1 MSDSAGNDSI
11 GRGVGSRLLK
21 SEDFK
26 WIEGLEF
33 RTRRRSEGLYSGSH
47 RSSLLGGCSEFA
59 DHRPYH
65 PGDALRQLDWRLLAK
80 RDRHYIKRYE
90 DERTIATMILVD
102 RSGSMGF
109 SHSTPSKFSHALRAA
124 ACFARL
130 LLGQRDPVGLASWNV
145 RGDAMIVEPRSTP
158 SHFEAL
164 FQDIAPCAPQGETHL
179 PTLVERIVPL
189 FPTRMRVVILTD
201 GFMDGSETEDILSQ
215 LTVRG
220 HEVVYGHVLAPEEV
234 EFRFEDGM
242 RFEDLEVDDYH
253 LDIDPSV
260 YRDAYLEQFNTFLE
274 DIQQRCTKLG
284 CGYLRLV
291 SDRSVGA
298 VLAAF
303 LRRWNAGSLA
313 PVTGEDRDRG
323 KPSNATR
330 GGQR

>member
-1 MSDSAGNDSI
+1 MNDSP
-11 GRGVGSRLLK
+11 GQESKARGVGSRLLK

-26 WIEGLEF
+26 WIEGLGF
-33 RTRRRSEGLYSGSH
+33 STRRRSEGLFSGSH
-47 RSSLLGGCSEFA
+47 RSSQLGGCSEFG

-90 DERTIATMILVD
+90 DERTIATMILID

-109 SHSTPSKFSHALRAA
+109 GLSTPSKFDHALRAA

-145 RGDAMIVEPRSTP
+145 RGHAMIVEPRSTP

-164 FQDIAPCAPQGETHL
+164 FQDIAPVQPQGDTHL
-179 PTLVERIVPL
+179 AALVERIIPL

-201 GFMDGSETEDILSQ
+201 GFMDGSETEDILRQ
-215 LTVRG
+215 LSVRG
-220 HEVVYGHVLAPEEV
+220 HEVIYGHVLAPEEV

-242 RFEDLEVDDYH
+242 RFEDLEVEDYH

-260 YRDAYLEQFNTFLE
+260 YRDAYLKQFNAFLE
-274 DIQQRCTKLG
+274 DVQRRCTGLG
-284 CGYLRLV
+284 CGYLRLR
-291 SDRSVGA
+291 SDRPVGA
-298 VLAAF
+298 LLAAF

-313 PVTGEDRDRG
+313 PVTGDDAAPSATKNRG
-323 KPSNATR
+323 AR
-330 GGQR
+330 R